1 MASLL
6 LFTGS
11 YPYSVAAENT
21 FLPQEL
27 KALSAHFDRI
37 TVVPAAT
44 EGTCD
49 AIALANVD
57 VDTRYAKFSASPLR
71 RLIYSA
77 LSIVDPNFWG
87 EWLRHVLLFA
97 HYPSAAVRAFRY
109 QVKARITRA
118 WVDGRAMRAAHGE
131 LPAIYT
137 WWFDGV
143 TLGLSQS
150 KTAKRSIVI
159 TRAHGYDLYE
169 ARHKPNYIPFRALG
183 MQKVT
188 AVYPDSET
196 GARYL
201 AGRFPAEAAK
211 VSVER
216 IGIFDPGFL
225 CSASRDGVLR
235 VVSCSFLLPVK
246 RIDLLVRGLAALG
259 NKQPERSFSWTHIG
273 NGPERQRLSDLA
285 RQLMPAN
292 VKWQFMDYPGRS
304 ELFDFYRHTPV
315 DVFVNTSESEGTP
328 VSIME
333 AISVGIPVIATGV
346 GGNPEIV
353 GPDNGILLDPDP
365 EPEMIADAVGMI
377 ASNPDATSRM
387 RSGSR
392 AKWDRLYNADKN
404 YARFADVVK
413 NLLERRA
420 HAAPTK
426 GAH

>member
-27 KALSAHFDRI
+27 KVLSAHFDRI
-37 TVVPAAT
+37 TVVPAAI
-44 EGTCD
+44 EGTLD
-49 AIALANVD
+49 DVPFDNVD

-71 RLIYSA
+71 RVSYSA
-77 LSIVDPNFWG
+77 LSLVDASFWG
-87 EWLRHVLLFA
+87 EWFRHLLLFIR
-97 HYPSAAVRAFRY
+97 YPSAAVRAFRY
-109 QVKARITRA
+109 QVKARMARA
-118 WVDGRAMRAAHGE
+118 WLDGRATHDGKGGT
-131 LPAIYT
+131 PALYT

-143 TLGLSQS
+143 TLGLSLS
-150 KTAKRSIVI
+150 KHAKQSIVI

-169 ARHKPNYIPFRALG
+169 ARHRPKYIPFRALG
-183 MQKVT
+183 MRKVT

-201 AGRFPAEAAK
+201 ASRFPAEAAK

-216 IGIFDPGFL
+216 IGIFDPAFL
-225 CSASRDGVLR
+225 SSPSRDGVFR
-235 VVSCSFLLPVK
+235 VLSCSFLLPVK
-246 RIDLLVRGLAALG
+246 RIDLLVRGLAVLG
-259 NKQPERSFSWTHIG
+259 NRQPNRTYSWTHIG
-273 NGPERQRLSDLA
+273 NGPEKQRLVDLA
-285 RQLMPAN
+285 GQLMPAN
-292 VKWQFMDYPGRS
+292 VNWQFMDYPGRS
-304 ELFDFYRHTPV
+304 ELFDLYRNTPV
-315 DVFVNTSESEGTP
+315 DVFVNTSQSEGTP

-333 AISVGIPVIATGV
+333 AISVGVPVIATEV

-353 GPDNGILLDPDP
+353 GADNGILLDPDP

-377 ASNPDATSRM
+377 ARNPEASSQM

-413 NLLERRA
+413 GLLDRRSNT
-420 HAAPTK
+420 PTI
-426 GAH
+426 GMP

>member
-27 KALSAHFDRI
+27 KVLSEHFERI
-37 TVVPAAT
+37 TIVPAAV
-44 EGTCD
+44 EGSCD
-49 AIALANVD
+49 TVSIPNVA
-57 VDTRYAKFSASPLR
+57 VDTDYAEFSSSRLR
-71 RLIYSA
+71 RLIYSGVSLA
-77 LSIVDPNFWG
+77 DGNFWS
-87 EWLRHVLLFA
+87 EWFRHLLVFVR
-97 HYPSAAVRAFRY
+97 YPSAAVRAFRY
-109 QVKARITRA
+109 QVKARMTRA
-118 WVDGRAMRAAHGE
+118 WLDGRAIRDARSAV
-131 LPAIYT
+131 PALYT

-143 TLGLSQS
+143 TLGLALS
-150 KTAKRSIVI
+150 KEAKRSIVI

-169 ARHKPNYIPFRALG
+169 ARHHPSYIPFRTLG

-201 AGRFPAEAAK
+201 ASRFPAEAAK
-211 VSVER
+211 VRVER

-225 CSASRDGVLR
+225 SSPSEDGVVR

-246 RIDLLVRGLAALG
+246 RIDLLLRSLAVLG
-259 NKQPERSFSWTHIG
+259 NKDPQRSFSWTHVG
-273 NGPERQRLSDLA
+273 NGPERQRLAELA
-285 RQLMPAN
+285 GQLMPAN

-304 ELFDFYRHTPV
+304 ELFDFYRNTPV

-353 GPDNGILLDPDP
+353 GPDNGILLAPDP
-365 EPEMIADAVGMI
+365 EPEMIADAVGKI
-377 ASNPDATSRM
+377 ASDPQATSRM

-392 AKWDRLYNADKN
+392 EKWDRLYNADKN
-404 YARFADVVK
+404 YARFAGVVK
-413 NLLERRA
+413 SLLDRRTD
-420 HAAPTK
+420 AAPTK
-426 GAH
+426 NAP